1 MTWRADITTVSVTRT
16 RRGRNRLRVV
26 VRSVHLGPYGEQPRP
41 TPDPY
46 PLLRPQG
53 SAIVGY
59 TVRSGVVIWF
69 GSEGGWVGLRQL
81 YCVVKL
87 PHPSCRRGAT
97 PGPDGALDARQG
109 MGLPPGPIGR
119 VEILVGTACGA
130 RPSSSP
136 SPPVDDAYATR
147 LGFDHR
153 LPGRVS
159 SDSDLTTGSRAGTV
173 SLAWQH
179 GGRDGGGEGGAG
191 ARRLRRRRRRAED
204 GARITIPGL
213 GPEGRVS

>member
-1 MTWRADITTVSVTRT
+1 MSYGLGQ
-16 RRGRNRLRVV
+16 RR
-26 VRSVHLGPYGEQPRP
+26 LG
-41 TPDPY
+41 
-46 PLLRPQG
+46 
-53 SAIVGY
+53 
-59 TVRSGVVIWF
+59 GV
-69 GSEGGWVGLRQL
+69 ETA

-97 PGPDGALDARQG
+97 PGPDGALDARQEL
-109 MGLPPGPIGR
+109 GLPPGPVGR

-159 SDSDLTTGSRAGTV
+159 SDSDLTTGSRAGSPPTRKCPFGLRAGTV
-173 SLAWQH
+173 SHAWHH
-179 GGRDGGGEGGAG
+179 GA
-191 ARRLRRRRRRAED
+191 ARRWRRGPGPSRLRLRRRRRVRGGGGRRTRRSSPGRA
-204 GARITIPGL
+204 GG
-213 GPEGRVS
+213 

>member
-1 MTWRADITTVSVTRT
+1 MARRYNDCERDATETWSGSLAGRHTFRPSGPIRRATSSDSRPI
-16 RRGRNRLRVV
+16 
-26 VRSVHLGPYGEQPRP
+26 P
-41 TPDPY
+41 TPPTTGVCNSGLYSQERGCRMDW
-46 PLLRPQG
+46 
-53 SAIVGY
+53 
-59 TVRSGVVIWF
+59 VR
-69 GSEGGWVGLRQL
+69 GGWVGLRQL